1 LATLFKFVLLQKE
14 IIKQLLKMSS
24 KDVQE
29 LIDMAKKLEKDLTK
43 EEALKSLV
51 AAGILDEAGNYTKP
65 YKQLEKADA

>member
-1 LATLFKFVLLQKE
+1 LYYYKRYNK
-14 IIKQLLKMSS
+14 KKLLKMSS

-65 YKQLEKADA
+65 YKELGKVQV